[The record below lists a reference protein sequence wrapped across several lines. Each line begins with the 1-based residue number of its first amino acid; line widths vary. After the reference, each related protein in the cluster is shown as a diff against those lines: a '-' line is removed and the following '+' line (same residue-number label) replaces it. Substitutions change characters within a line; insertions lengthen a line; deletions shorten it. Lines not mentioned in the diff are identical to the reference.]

1 MPDIRQ
7 GAGDTT
13 VNKLDNVLHLK
24 EYSLVEESIT
34 LIGKASM
41 PLTQQFRIPRRTL
54 DAETCKD
61 LNDKWEKIM
70 IDL

>member
-34 LIGKASM
+34 LGKASNT
-41 PLTQQFRIPRRTL
+41 P
-54 DAETCKD
+54 
-61 LNDKWEKIM
+61 
-70 IDL
+70 